1 MSLPTSKILKASKS
15 IMAIADL
22 KHNSPTTQQAQN
34 VNIVVNP
41 TYSDKKVA
49 YPNIENEQE
58 GEQQENKQQNIDNP
72 YSGLPNGADIV
83 NTRDIES
90 AMKKTEEISESI
102 EEKENTIK
110 ALSLIIEI
118 IQSNPLIVNKYVVA
132 ELETLA
138 ELIKLMTNSDSVEI
152 DTDDIECSCSKI
164 NYRVVR
170 RIYIKKGNEV
180 YGISQCPIILRL
192 FDNYKISL
200 SLVI

>member
-49 YPNIENEQE
+49 YPNIEKEQE

>member
-49 YPNIENEQE
+49 YPNIEKEQE

-72 YSGLPNGADIV
+72 YSGLPNGADII

-102 EEKENTIK
+102 VEKENTIK

-138 ELIKLMTNSDSVEI
+138 ELIKLLTNSDSVEI

>member
-49 YPNIENEQE
+49 YPNIEKVQE

-72 YSGLPNGADIV
+72 YSGLPNGADII